1 MQNIKG
7 KAVQR
12 AGLIAF
18 TLTALVAITLFA
30 TGTGASID
38 NVMREQRYNFTDDV
52 EASGTVGMISIDD
65 RSLRDLGSFPWTR
78 STHADLINSL
88 QGAGV
93 AGLAFDIAF
102 FTDAPAKID
111 DENLANAIRNSDFP
125 VALAVPTIDDGNI
138 EELVKT
144 DGMKGNYPLIEFTN
158 AGADPVSIWM
168 NMNEDGAVEHMN
180 AVTILDDKPLPTISS
195 WLANTSSAERVRI
208 DWSLDD
214 EEIKK
219 YSYSDIVT
227 NGPTEE
233 MRGMR
238 LIVGADS
245 SMLGDAYAVPSG
257 HLMAGA
263 RIHAMAAE
271 THIKGANPV
280 ISEQTVMLIVMALLM
295 ALTFLANAPTRYAAS
310 AASLIALPAIQWQL
324 ESSNI
329 AEITIGSSM
338 LTIMFLLVASASLH
352 VLRYF
357 YGKITQ
363 NEGTGIPNLLAM
375 RVAAHDPG
383 MTIALSVRNHIDILS
398 ELGSE
403 GRDKIMAKLARCI
416 ELGSNGRIIYQVDAS
431 TFAWRGGND
440 LDIELGNIETL
451 LTLLRPGISYGNGN
465 IDIHVTVG
473 IEQNSSL
480 GAEQSVTNAT
490 IACNRAA
497 DRGIAWEVYESGDNA
512 EHWKISVVS
521 EITTAI
527 ANEDLWVAYQPKVDS
542 VTGKVMGAEA
552 LVRWK
557 HPTRGDVRPDAF
569 IPLLEKANRTDELTR
584 YMLNKAIRDFT
595 TISDCSIAVNVS
607 PLMVGNGKLL
617 SMVKNALDTTGFE
630 PARLTIEV
638 TESERFAAESAL
650 EELDAIH
657 QLGVKISID
666 DYGMGNS
673 TVNYLRIL
681 PADELKIDRSFI
693 SNVLANRSDKM
704 VVASTINLAHE
715 MGLKVVAEGV
725 ESAEIQAYLKELR
738 CDFIQGYHT
747 GKPVG
752 FDEFKAALEHSGKT
766 ERKLA
771 RMK

>member
-1 MQNIKG
+1 MMQNIKG

-138 EELVKT
+138 DIENME
-144 DGMKGNYPLIEFTN
+144 GNYPLEKFSS
-158 AGADPVSIWM
+158 AGAENVSIWM
-168 NMNEDGAVEHMN
+168 TMNEDGAVDHMN
-180 AVTILDDKPLPTISS
+180 SVNMLDDKPMPTISG
-195 WLANTSSAERVRI
+195 WLAKATTSERVRI

-214 EEIKK
+214 DKINNF
-219 YSYSDIVT
+219 SYSDILT

-257 HLMAGA
+257 NLMAGA

-280 ISEQTVMLIVMALLM
+280 IPEQTVMLIVMALLM
-295 ALTFLANAPTRYAAS
+295 GLSFLANAPTRYIAC
-310 AASLIALPAIQWQL
+310 AASLIALPTIQWQL
-324 ESSNI
+324 EGRDI

-338 LTIMFLLVASASLH
+338 LTIMFLIVASTSLH

-363 NEGTGIPNLLAM
+363 NEGTGIPNLIAM
-375 RVAAHDPG
+375 KVAAHDPG

-398 ELGSE
+398 ELGGE

-416 ELGSNGRIIYQVDAS
+416 EMGSNGRIIYQVDSS

-465 IDIHVTVG
+465 IDIHVTIG

-595 TISDCSIAVNVS
+595 TIPDCSIAVNVS
-607 PLMVGNGKLL
+607 PLMVGKGKLL
-617 SMVKNALDTTGFE
+617 GMVNRALEIHDFD
-630 PARLTIEV
+630 PKRLTIEV
-638 TESERFAAESAL
+638 TESERFTAESAV
-650 EELDAIH
+650 EELEAIH
-657 QLGVKISID
+657 KLGVKISID

-725 ESAEIQAYLKELR
+725 ESAEIQAYLQELR

-747 GKPVG
+747 GKPVN
-752 FDEFKAALEHSGKT
+752 FDEFKAVLEHSSGT
-766 ERKLA
+766 RRKVA
-771 RMK
+771 SVK